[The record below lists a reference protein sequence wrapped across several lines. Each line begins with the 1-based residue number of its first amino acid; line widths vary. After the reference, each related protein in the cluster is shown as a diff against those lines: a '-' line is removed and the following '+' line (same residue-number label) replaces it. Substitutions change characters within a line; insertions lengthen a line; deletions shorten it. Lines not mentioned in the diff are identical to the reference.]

1 MAKTVVLIDD
11 DADDLDIM
19 KEAITRIDPALLCLS
34 FIYSQEAVRVLS
46 QDRLFVP
53 DYIFIDINM
62 PKKNGI
68 ECLIDLRT
76 IKSLKEVK
84 IIIYSTSLPLQMA
97 KKLEAQGATFSF
109 QKPYSLAEYCRIL
122 STILKS

>member
-1 MAKTVVLIDD
+1 
-11 DADDLDIM
+11 
-19 KEAITRIDPALLCLS
+19 
-34 FIYSQEAVRVLS
+34 LS

-62 PKKNGI
+62 QKKNGI

-76 IKSLKEVK
+76 IKSPKEVK

-109 QKPYSLAEYCRIL
+109 SKAILTCRIL
-122 STILKS
+122 PHSKHYFKIIVSAACKN